1 MKSVTLLVLTFVA
14 FGSFAQ
20 TKPKT
25 TKKTKPVAT
34 TTPVVAPTKPTST
47 TSPGTT
53 TTVPVA
59 TPSTGTMATDMPVK
73 PVPSTLV
80 FKSTKIER
88 LEIPYDSKEPFVF
101 EFKNTGKEPVL
112 VTNVQTS
119 CGCTAAEKPTE
130 PVAGGAQSK
139 IVVTYDT
146 KRVGNFTKTITVT
159 TNVGDPVILTITGT
173 VMPAPI
179 VDPQAPVNNQET
191 H

>member
-20 TKPKT
+20 TKTTK
-25 TKKTKPVAT
+25 TKKTTTAKKVEATPAT
-34 TTPVVAPTKPTST
+34 TQPTST
-47 TSPGTT
+47 TKPT

-59 TPSTGTMATDMPVK
+59 TPAQGVTTTSDQTVK
-73 PVPSTLV
+73 PVVPSTLT
-80 FKSTKIER
+80 FKTLKIER
-88 LEIPYDSKEPFVF
+88 LEIPYESKEPFVF

-130 PVAGGAQSK
+130 PVAPGAQSK

-159 TNVGDPVILTITGT
+159 TNSGDPVVLTITGS

>member
-1 MKSVTLLVLTFVA
+1 MKSVTLLVITFVA
-14 FGSFAQ
+14 LGSFAQ
-20 TKPKT
+20 TKSKTPK
-25 TKKTKPVAT
+25 KSKTVAATAAPVKPAT
-34 TTPVVAPTKPTST
+34 TVPATST
-47 TSPGTT
+47 I
-53 TTVPVA
+53 PVA
-59 TPSTGTMATDMPVK
+59 TPAASTTTAVVPVK

-88 LEIPYDSKEPFVF
+88 LEIPYESKEPFVF

-130 PVAGGAQSK
+130 PVAANGQSK

-146 KRVGNFTKTITVT
+146 KRVGNFTKTITVS

-179 VDPQAPVNNQET
+179 VDPQAPVHNHES

>member
-20 TKPKT
+20 TKTTKPKKGTAT
-25 TKKTKPVAT
+25 TKKVEAAPTTTTTKP
-34 TTPVVAPTKPTST
+34 
-47 TSPGTT
+47 T

-59 TPSTGTMATDMPVK
+59 TPAQGVTTTSDQTVK
-73 PVPSTLV
+73 PVVPSTLT
-80 FKSTKIER
+80 FKTLKIER
-88 LEIPYDSKEPFVF
+88 LEIPYESKEPFVF

-130 PVAGGAQSK
+130 PVAAGAQSK

-159 TNVGDPVILTITGT
+159 TNSGDPIVLTITGS

>member
-1 MKSVTLLVLTFVA
+1 MKSITLLVLTFVA
-14 FGSFAQ
+14 FGAFAQ
-20 TKPKT
+20 TKT
-25 TKKTKPVAT
+25 TKPKKAT
-34 TTPVVAPTKPTST
+34 TTPKKVEATTPATQPATTPTK
-47 TSPGTT
+47 

-59 TPSTGTMATDMPVK
+59 TPAQGTTTTADQTVK
-73 PVPSTLV
+73 PAVPSTLT
-80 FKSTKIER
+80 FKTLKIER

-130 PVAGGAQSK
+130 PVAPGAQSK

-159 TNVGDPVILTITGT
+159 TNSGDPVVLTITGS